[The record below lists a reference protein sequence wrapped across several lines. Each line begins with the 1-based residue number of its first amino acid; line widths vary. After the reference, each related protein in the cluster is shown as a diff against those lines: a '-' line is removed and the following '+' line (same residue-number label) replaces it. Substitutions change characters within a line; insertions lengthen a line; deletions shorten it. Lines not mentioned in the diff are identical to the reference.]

1 MKKIILI
8 LGFALSFNAISAE
21 KASIAGMSED
31 QSIIKLDDGSF
42 WSVIAVDQSVLAT
55 WLVGVYVVIN
65 DKEDQIY
72 NINDDLSVAVVRIL
86 Y

>member
-21 KASIAGMSED
+21 KASIAGISED
-31 QSIIKLDDGSF
+31 QSIIKLDDGSI
-42 WSVIAVDQSVLAT
+42 WSVNAVDQFELAT
-55 WLVGVYVVIN
+55 WLVGEDVVIN

-72 NINDDLSVAVVRIL
+72 NIDDDSSVDVNRIR
-86 Y
+86 